1 MLKTMVVVTDN
12 CTIMGQCISPGNPD
26 DQSAY
31 RSELTGLYGIL
42 ACMIWHLQQ
51 KYNVKGK
58 ITVGCDGLSALRQAQ
73 KLTDFINPNTPQ
85 YDLNWQFAQ

>member
-1 MLKTMVVVTDN
+1 
-12 CTIMGQCISPGNPD
+12 
-26 DQSAY
+26 
-31 RSELTGLYGIL
+31 
-42 ACMIWHLQQ
+42 MIWHLQQ